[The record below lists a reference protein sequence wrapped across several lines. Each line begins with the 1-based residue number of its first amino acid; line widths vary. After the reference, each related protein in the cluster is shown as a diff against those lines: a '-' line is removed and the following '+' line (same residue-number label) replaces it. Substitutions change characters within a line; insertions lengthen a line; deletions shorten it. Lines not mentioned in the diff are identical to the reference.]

1 MFLSQRGSSRSQMA
15 KGFAKLLV
23 SPESV
28 NITNVGCEAGA
39 LDPRAIQVM
48 SEVGIDISDQPHK
61 QLADLNASAVDLV
74 IALSESATLD
84 CSVLPGAPA
93 LVRWD
98 VPDPTES
105 SELDELS
112 NFRRVRDIIKRR
124 VEDFFAGGYL
134 PALVA
139 QKHNSEIIL
148 DHFSDGIIAHD
159 LNRRITWFNRA
170 AERITGYSRREVI
183 GHDCH
188 DIFADGFCRGKC
200 SFCDNT
206 HLPLFE
212 KLQYSLNITAKDGQV
227 RRVEM
232 SVVPMKNDKGVFQG
246 VLASFHDITEVTQ
259 LRRRLK
265 DVHSFHGIIG
275 ADDKMQLVYELISD
289 LAASDCPVLI
299 QGESGTGKE
308 LIANAIHEE
317 SRRAGRPFVTVNCG
331 ALPEGVLESELFG
344 HVRGAFTGAVRDRKG
359 RFELADGGTLFL
371 DEVAELTPNMQVKLL
386 RVLQEGTFQQVGGEK
401 TVRVD
406 VRVVSATNYDLR
418 ERVRQGQFR
427 EDLFYRLCVV
437 PINLPPLRER
447 RNDIPLL
454 LNHFLERISK
464 DQKVPIRDITQ
475 DALRLMIDYPW
486 PGNIREMQNA
496 IQYAFVKCKENT
508 LSMEYLPPEI
518 LESRLKSHLTEIKLP
533 SGTQI
538 KVSDFGRKIKLNLET
553 VINALKAAKGSKVK
567 AAKKLGVGRA
577 TLYRFIKR
585 YGLAEEELFKIKS
598 RKSISELEYSKVIK
612 ILKKTKGNMVEAAE
626 LLAVDHA
633 ILNRFIEKHGLAEEE
648 LFRVK
653 RRKSKNNLDYSE
665 VIKVLEK
672 TNGNKIKAADLLG
685 VGRATLYRFL
695 KEHGTAGKNQSQL
708 DS

>member
-23 SPESV
+23 SPDKV
-28 NITNVGCEAGA
+28 KITNAGCEAGA
-39 LDPRAIQVM
+39 IDPRAIQVM
-48 SEVGIDISDQPHK
+48 SEVGIDISGHPHK
-61 QLADLNASAVDLV
+61 QLANLNALAVDLV
-74 IALSESATLD
+74 IALSESAALD

-124 VEDFFAGGYL
+124 MEDFFTGGYL

-148 DHFSDGIIAHD
+148 DHFSDGIIVHD
-159 LNRRITWFNRA
+159 LNRRITWFNQA
-170 AERITGYSRREVI
+170 AERITGYHRREVI
-183 GHDCH
+183 GRDCH
-188 DIFADGFCRGKC
+188 DIFADGFCGGKC
-200 SFCDNT
+200 SFSDAK
-206 HLPLFE
+206 HLPIFE
-212 KLQYSLNITAKDGQV
+212 KLQYPLNITTRDGQV

-232 SVVPMKNDKGVFQG
+232 SVVPMKNDQGEFQG
-246 VLASFHDITEVTQ
+246 VLASFRDITEVTQ

-275 ADDKMQLVYELISD
+275 ADEKMQLVYELISD

-386 RVLQEGTFQQVGGEK
+386 RVLQDGTFQRVGGEK

-406 VRVVSATNYDLR
+406 VRLVSATNYDLR

-454 LNHFLERISK
+454 LNHFIERFGREQK
-464 DQKVPIRDITQ
+464 DPICEITP
-475 DALRLMIDYPW
+475 DALHFLIDYPW
-486 PGNIREMQNA
+486 PGNIRELQNA
-496 IQYAFVKCKENT
+496 LQYAFVKCKSDSIHIEH
-508 LSMEYLPPEI
+508 LPPEI
-518 LESRLKSHLTEIKLP
+518 
-533 SGTQI
+533 
-538 KVSDFGRKIKLNLET
+538 VSFSARQTTAVSPIRRRGKLNFSQVRQALER
-553 VINALKAAKGSKVK
+553 AKGNKVK
-567 AAKKLGVGRA
+567 AAKA
-577 TLYRFIKR
+577 
-585 YGLAEEELFKIKS
+585 
-598 RKSISELEYSKVIK
+598 
-612 ILKKTKGNMVEAAE
+612 
-626 LLAVDHA
+626 
-633 ILNRFIEKHGLAEEE
+633 
-648 LFRVK
+648 
-653 RRKSKNNLDYSE
+653 
-665 VIKVLEK
+665 
-672 TNGNKIKAADLLG
+672 LG

-695 KEHGTAGKNQSQL
+695 KEHGTAGMNRSQL

>member
-1 MFLSQRGSSRSQMA
+1 MA

-23 SPESV
+23 SADAV
-28 NITNVGCEAGA
+28 KITNVGCEAGA
-39 LDPRAIQVM
+39 IDPRAIQVM

-61 QLADLNASAVDLV
+61 QLADLNASAADLV
-74 IALSESATLD
+74 IALSETAKLD
-84 CSVLPGAPA
+84 CSVLPGSPA

-98 VPDPTES
+98 VPDPVQS
-105 SELDELS
+105 SETDALN

-124 VEDFFAGGYL
+124 VEDLFAGGYL

-159 LNRRITWFNRA
+159 LNRRITWFNQA
-170 AERITGYSRREVI
+170 AERITGCHRHEVI
-183 GHDCH
+183 GRDCH
-188 DIFADGFCRGKC
+188 DIFPDGFCSGKC
-200 SFCDNT
+200 SFSDEK
-206 HLPLFE
+206 HVPFFE
-212 KLQYSLNITAKDGQV
+212 KLQYPLNITTKDGQS

-232 SVVPMKNDKGVFQG
+232 SVVPMKNDQGVFQG

-275 ADDKMQLVYELISD
+275 ADEKMQLVYELISD

-371 DEVAELTPNMQVKLL
+371 DEVAELAPNMQVKLL
-386 RVLQEGTFQQVGGEK
+386 RVLQEGTFQRVGGEK

-454 LNHFLERISK
+454 LNHFTERFGRE
-464 DQKVPIRDITQ
+464 QKGPTHSITP
-475 DALRLMIDYPW
+475 DALHFLIDYPW
-486 PGNIREMQNA
+486 PGNIRELQNA
-496 IQYAFVKCKENT
+496 LQYAFVKCKSE
-508 LSMEYLPPEI
+508 SIHIDHLPPEI
-518 LESRLKSHLTEIKLP
+518 FSYSARQTTAASPIRRRGKLHFVQVKEALE
-533 SGTQI
+533 Q
-538 KVSDFGRKIKLNLET
+538 V
-553 VINALKAAKGSKVK
+553 KGNKVK
-567 AAKKLGVGRA
+567 AAK
-577 TLYRFIKR
+577 I
-585 YGLAEEELFKIKS
+585 
-598 RKSISELEYSKVIK
+598 
-612 ILKKTKGNMVEAAE
+612 
-626 LLAVDHA
+626 
-633 ILNRFIEKHGLAEEE
+633 
-648 LFRVK
+648 
-653 RRKSKNNLDYSE
+653 
-665 VIKVLEK
+665 
-672 TNGNKIKAADLLG
+672 LG

-695 KEHGTAGKNQSQL
+695 KDHGQV
-708 DS
+708 